1 MKVKF
6 VGIITGLILLAGLPT
21 KASGQNLIGVTG
33 GVVIADVSAS
43 DEQQIEG
50 TESRTGAGFG
60 VFYRAMLAP
69 SISVQPEVWY
79 LTKGFEADSVDVSG
93 KFTLNYV
100 QVPVLVQYHLSQ
112 GPVSP
117 RIFAGPALAFESRC
131 KISGSEGSV
140 DVEVDCEDLDI
151 ATKSTDFSA
160 VFGVGADVRASGF
173 VITGDVRYDL
183 GLSNID
189 DSGADGSL
197 KNRAWGVFLGAALP
211 VG

>member
-1 MKVKF
+1 MKVMF
-6 VGIITGLILLAGLPT
+6 AGIVAGIMLLAGLPT
-21 KASGQNLIGVTG
+21 SANAQSLVGVAG
-33 GVVIADVSAS
+33 GIVIADVDAS
-43 DEQQIEG
+43 DEQAIEG
-50 TESRTGAGFG
+50 KESRTGAGFG
-60 VFYRAMLAP
+60 VFYRAMLTP

-79 LTKGFEADSVDVSG
+79 LTKGFEADDEDVSG

-112 GPVSP
+112 GSVSP
-117 RIFAGPALAFESRC
+117 RIFAGPALAFESGC

-140 DVEVDCEDLDI
+140 EIEVDCEDLDI

-160 VFGVGADVRASGF
+160 VFGVGTDVRANGF

-189 DSGADGSL
+189 DSGADGSI
-197 KNRAWGVFLGAALP
+197 KNRAWGVFVGAALP

>member
-6 VGIITGLILLAGLPT
+6 VGIVTAVILLAGLP
-21 KASGQNLIGVTG
+21 ANAIAQGLVGVAG
-33 GVVIADVSAS
+33 GVVIADVHASA
-43 DEQQIEG
+43 EQEIEG
-50 TESRTGAGFG
+50 KETRTGAGFG
-60 VFYRAMLAP
+60 VFYRAKLAP

-79 LTKGFEADSVDVSG
+79 LTKGFEADDEDVSG
-93 KFTLNYV
+93 QFTLNYV

-117 RIFAGPALAFESRC
+117 RVFAGPALAFESGC
-131 KISGSEGSV
+131 KISGSDGSV
-140 DVEVDCEDLDI
+140 EVEVDCEDLDI
-151 ATKSTDFSA
+151 ATKSTDFST
-160 VFGVGADVRASGF
+160 VFGVGADVRANGF

-189 DSGADGSL
+189 DSGADGSI
-197 KNRAWGVFLGAALP
+197 KNRAWGMFLGAALP

>member
-6 VGIITGLILLAGLPT
+6 VGIVTAVILLAGLPA
-21 KASGQNLIGVTG
+21 KASAQSLVGVAG
-33 GVVIADVSAS
+33 GVVIADVHAS
-43 DEQQIEG
+43 DEQEIEG
-50 TESRTGAGFG
+50 KETRTGAGFG

-69 SISVQPEVWY
+69 SLSVQPEVWY
-79 LTKGFEADSVDVSG
+79 LTKGFEADDVDVSG

-131 KISGSEGSV
+131 KISGSEGSIEI
-140 DVEVDCEDLDI
+140 EVDCEDLDI

-160 VFGVGADVRASGF
+160 VFGVGADIDANGF

-197 KNRAWGVFLGAALP
+197 KNRAWGMFLGAALP